1 MNVSYIF
8 HFASALL
15 YFVFHVFLKIMEKK
29 LRKIID
35 KWFSEC

>member
-15 YFVFHVFLKIMEKK
+15 YFVFLVFLKIMEKK

-35 KWFSEC
+35 KWVSEC